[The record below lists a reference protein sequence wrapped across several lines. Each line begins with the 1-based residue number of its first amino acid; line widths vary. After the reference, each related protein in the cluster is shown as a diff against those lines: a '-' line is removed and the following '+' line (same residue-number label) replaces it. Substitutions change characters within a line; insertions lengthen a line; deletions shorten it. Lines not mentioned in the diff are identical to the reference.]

1 MRKSLKKQIL
11 RGAQDDK
18 DYVSNFG
25 DRTLDDCWACM
36 RLCLREKAG
45 IEFVREEDLEDCSG
59 AQAQRLRAAADPD
72 GAIVFGDDL

>member
-25 DRTLDDCWACM
+25 DRTLVSKQE
-36 RLCLREKAG
+36 LTKL
-45 IEFVREEDLEDCSG
+45 
-59 AQAQRLRAAADPD
+59 
-72 GAIVFGDDL
+72 

>member
-25 DRTLDDCWACM
+25 DRTLVGFAGGSQDP
-36 RLCLREKAG
+36 EKF
-45 IEFVREEDLEDCSG
+45 I
-59 AQAQRLRAAADPD
+59 
-72 GAIVFGDDL
+72 

>member
-25 DRTLDDCWACM
+25 DRTLAESM
-36 RLCLREKAG
+36 KRGRFLGGEKLQIFDEICGKHPQGLKPRSLA
-45 IEFVREEDLEDCSG
+45 LS
-59 AQAQRLRAAADPD
+59 
-72 GAIVFGDDL
+72 

>member
-25 DRTLDDCWACM
+25 DRTL
-36 RLCLREKAG
+36 G
-45 IEFVREEDLEDCSG
+45 
-59 AQAQRLRAAADPD
+59 QRSYAVPGNSAPLGFPSPK
-72 GAIVFGDDL
+72 FGWSVTRR